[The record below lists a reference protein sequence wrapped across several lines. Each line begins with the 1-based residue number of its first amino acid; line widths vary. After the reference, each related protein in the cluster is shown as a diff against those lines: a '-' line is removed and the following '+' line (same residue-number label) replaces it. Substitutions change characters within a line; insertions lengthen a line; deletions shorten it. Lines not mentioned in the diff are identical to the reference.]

1 MPSTKRPLGSID
13 RRTLLMGGLGLT
25 TAMLLPG
32 IGRAAEGFK
41 FITPLGYS
49 LAFAPVLYA
58 KSGGFYEKAG
68 LDVEVIGGKGAAMAA
83 QMTIAGQADSG
94 RTGGANYI
102 VSRVKNQAPML
113 SIATIAQASPFY
125 VISPKSRN
133 IAAVKDFEGKT
144 FGMASLGGSME
155 NTLDFMLSQGGVDP
169 KSVNKVK
176 VSDTP
181 AAFGLIE
188 ANKIDG
194 FMGNVSTTVK
204 LVSTNADIHAFKV
217 NDGIPGQVYVAA
229 EQAIQDHP
237 EKLIAFLKGTK
248 QAAEAIL
255 DAADLNPI
263 LESIGSTFDIRGLE
277 DKANAAADLK
287 ENSGLWIS
295 EGRENLLRN
304 VPGLWEGGVKLM
316 TAAGMIPEG
325 VDPTSLYTNTLLDK
339 A

>member
-1 MPSTKRPLGSID
+1 MTSKKHILGSID
-13 RRTLLMGGLGLT
+13 RRSVLAGGLGLT
-25 TAMLLPG
+25 AAMLLPG
-32 IGRAAEGFK
+32 SGRAADSFK

-58 KSGGFYEKAG
+58 KTGGFYEKAG

-83 QMTIAGQADSG
+83 QMTIAGQTDAG

-102 VSRVKNQAPML
+102 VSKVENQAPML
-113 SIATIAQASPFY
+113 AIATIAQLSPFY
-125 VISPKSRN
+125 VISPKSRG
-133 IAAVKDFEGKT
+133 IAGVKDFEGKT

-204 LVSTNADIHAFKV
+204 LVSTNAEIHAFKV

-229 EQAIQDHP
+229 ESAIAAHP

-255 DAADLNPI
+255 DAGDLGPI
-263 LESIGSTFDIRGLE
+263 LESIGSGFDIRGLDDQE
-277 DKANAAADLK
+277 NAKADLK
-287 ENSGLWIS
+287 ENSTLWVS

-304 VPGLWEGGVKLM
+304 VPTLWAGGVKLM
-316 TAAGMIPEG
+316 TDAGMIKAG
-325 VDPTSLYTNTLLDK
+325 VDPASLYTNDLLDK